1 MRESVTD
8 EVSIEVKGKQLSQY
22 SNSTEKTLLLFL
34 SEPSALFMLQGSL
47 SKIMIRTKGNALNHR
62 TLIALSRPLPFS
74 NFQNDTMISS
84 K

>member
-8 EVSIEVKGKQLSQY
+8 EVSIEVKGKKLSQH
-22 SNSTEKTLLLFL
+22 SNSTEKALLLFF

-47 SKIMIRTKGNALNHR
+47 SKIMIRTKDNALNHR
-62 TLIALSRPLPFS
+62 TLIALSLPLQSS
-74 NFQNDTMISS
+74 NFQSDTMISS